1 MYLGFLANYLH
12 CMQIVFE
19 VITPTIYQLLL
30 ANCLKCP
37 FHWLWLFSGHFMTS
51 WTPFWV
57 IRIDPIWMSLFL
69 LNTNNT
75 HTHTQFNNPGR
86 VYVFI
91 YMCWEGGRGAGV
103 NVRGWYPCA
112 VMSGQAA
119 DTAMIIQGQL
129 DLEQHH
135 EKRHTHTH
143 TPLSL
148 REVWNGANGSLDNI
162 TRPDGTMQHVHL
174 FTQPVGRQKPAVPD
188 MNSTLVFRHQDRT
201 RCHYESRERSI
212 KQGSLCE
219 AR

>member
-69 LNTNNT
+69 PNTNNT
-75 HTHTQFNNPGR
+75 HTHNLITLAG
-86 VYVFI
+86 
-91 YMCWEGGRGAGV
+91 YMSLSTCAEKEGGGRGS
-103 NVRGWYPCA
+103 VRGWYPCA

-143 TPLSL
+143 AS
-148 REVWNGANGSLDNI
+148 
-162 TRPDGTMQHVHL
+162 
-174 FTQPVGRQKPAVPD
+174 FT
-188 MNSTLVFRHQDRT
+188 
-201 RCHYESRERSI
+201 
-212 KQGSLCE
+212 
-219 AR
+219 ARGMKRG